1 MRTSRDHGPRWFCP
15 RIRALLRR
23 NPGAKPGWVGSAARA
38 TAVLVVALGLLA
50 GGCSDDEPE
59 FGSPGRDCVQ
69 VNAAVSSEKIQLLTD
84 LAEDFNATDAE
95 VDGRCIW
102 VEVQKKASG
111 GAEQALADGW
121 DEATDGP
128 EPTIWSPASAA
139 WGQVLNQRLAEKG
152 EPPMAPEDPT
162 PFMLTP
168 LVIAMPQPMA
178 EALGWPDQP
187 IGWAEILE
195 LANSPE
201 GWAAK
206 GHPEWGPFRLGKTNP
221 NFSTSG
227 LSALIAQ
234 NYAATGKTTDL
245 TLEDLDRPEVQQY
258 GADIESAV
266 VHYGDIT
273 MTFLDNWYRADRR
286 GTGLTYASAVAVEEK
301 SVIDY
306 NQGNPDGELEP
317 GEEARPPRTP
327 LVAIYPSEGT
337 LYSDNPFFILD
348 APWVDAAQKA
358 AAEEFQ
364 AFVSTAENQEKV
376 LEYGFRPGNPE
387 VAIGAPVSSENGVD
401 PAQPQTLLDVPS
413 GEVLTGL
420 LDNWAT
426 QRKEARV
433 LMVLDVSGSM
443 GDPADPSDPGGP
455 TKLDLAVQAVQDGLD
470 KFKPEDQV
478 GLRIF
483 TSNMGDGSA
492 NWQDLSPVSPIGPK
506 REQLRSQVASLA
518 PLNGTPLYDVVGES
532 HAEMIEG
539 YDPALINAVVVLT
552 DGMNDD
558 GDPSDDD
565 SQLRGLLDE
574 VTRTSSGENST
585 PVRIFTIA
593 YGAGADPGEL
603 RQIAEASNAT
613 AYQATDATTIDSVF
627 TAVVSNF

>member
-1 MRTSRDHGPRWFCP
+1 MGERQMTSSEH
-15 RIRALLRR
+15 LRR
-23 NPGAKPGWVGSAARA
+23 PPGHGRRRVTLISAALAVAAVAAACSSGEQEAKPGA
-38 TAVLVVALGLLA
+38 
-50 GGCSDDEPE
+50 
-59 FGSPGRDCVQ
+59 DCIQ
-69 VNAAVSSEKIQLLTD
+69 VDAAVSSEKIQLLTD
-84 LAEDFNATDAE
+84 LAEEFNATGEE
-95 VDGRCIW
+95 VKGSCIW

-111 GAEQALADGW
+111 AAEQALAEGW
-121 DEATDGP
+121 DTATDGP

-139 WGQVLNQRLAEKG
+139 WGQVLNQRLAEAG
-152 EPPMAPEDPT
+152 DAPMAPEDPT

-168 LVIAMPQPMA
+168 LVIAMPEPMA

-187 IGWAEILE
+187 IGWADILA
-195 LANSPE
+195 LARTPE

-234 NYAATGKTTDL
+234 NYAATGKTTGL
-245 TLEDLDRPEVQQY
+245 TTEDLERPEVQQY
-258 GADIESAV
+258 GEDIESAV

-306 NQGNPDGELEP
+306 NAGNPDGVLDP
-317 GEEARPPRTP
+317 GEEARPPRIP
-327 LVAIYPSEGT
+327 LVAIYPTEGT
-337 LYSDNPFFILD
+337 LYSDNPLFVLD
-348 APWVDAAQKA
+348 APWVTPKEAA
-358 AAEEFQ
+358 AAERFQ
-364 AFVSTAENQEKV
+364 EFVSTPENQRKV

-387 VAIGAPVSSENGVD
+387 VAIDEPVSTDNGVD
-401 PAQPQTLLDVPS
+401 PTKPETLLDVPA

-420 LDNWAT
+420 LDNWAE
-426 QRKEARV
+426 QRKSARV

-443 GDPADPSDPGGP
+443 GEPADPSDPGGP
-455 TKLDLAVQAVQDGLD
+455 TRLDLAVRAVQDGLD
-470 KFKPEDQV
+470 EFKPEDQV

-483 TSNMGDGSA
+483 TTNLGDGTAS
-492 NWQDLSPVSPIGPK
+492 WQDLSPVSPIGPK
-506 REQLRSQVASLA
+506 REELRSQVANLA

-532 HAEMIEG
+532 HDEMIEG
-539 YDPALINAVVVLT
+539 YDPTLINAVVLLT

-558 GDPSDDD
+558 GEPDDD
-565 SQLRGLLDE
+565 EAQFRELLDQ
-574 VTRTSSGENST
+574 VTRSANGENST

-593 YGAGADPGEL
+593 YGAGADPSEL
-603 RQIAEASNAT
+603 RQIAQASNAT
-613 AYQATDATTIDSVF
+613 PYQATDATTIESVF

>member
-1 MRTSRDHGPRWFCP
+1 MISTHRTRPPIASDRPSR
-15 RIRALLRR
+15 
-23 NPGAKPGWVGSAARA
+23 
-38 TAVLVVALGLLA
+38 TLA
-50 GGCSDDEPE
+50 GGLAVVLALGAFAASCGSGDQEA
-59 FGSPGRDCVQ
+59 SPGADCVQ
-69 VNAAVSSEKIQLLTD
+69 VDAAVSSEKIQLLSD
-84 LAEDFNATDAE
+84 LAQEFNASGAE
-95 VDGRCIW
+95 VNGRCIW

-111 GAEQALADGW
+111 AAEQALAEGW
-121 DEATDGP
+121 DSATDGP

-168 LVIAMPQPMA
+168 LVIAMPEPMA
-178 EALGWPDQP
+178 EALGWPDTP
-187 IGWAEILE
+187 IGWADILA

-234 NYAATGKTTDL
+234 NYAATGKTTGL
-245 TLEDLDRPEVQQY
+245 TTEDLQRPEVQQY
-258 GADIESAV
+258 GEDIESAV

-306 NQGNPDGELEP
+306 NAGNPDGVLDP
-317 GEEARPPRTP
+317 GEEARPPRIP
-327 LVAIYPSEGT
+327 LVAIYPTEGT
-337 LYSDNPFFILD
+337 LYSDNPLFILD
-348 APWVDAAQKA
+348 APWVSPKQKA

-364 AFVSTAENQEKV
+364 EFLSTAENQEKV
-376 LEYGFRPGNPE
+376 LEYGFRPGNPA
-387 VAIGAPVSSENGVD
+387 VALGDPITTGNGVD
-401 PAQPQTLLDVPS
+401 PTKPETLLDVPS

-426 QRKEARV
+426 QRKAARV
-433 LMVLDVSGSM
+433 MMVLDVSGSM
-443 GDPADPSDPGGP
+443 GEPADPSDPGGP
-455 TKLDLAVQAVQDGLD
+455 TRLDLAVQAVQDGLD

-483 TSNMGDGSA
+483 TTNLGDGTAS
-492 NWQDLSPVSPIGPK
+492 WQDLSPVSAIGPK
-506 REQLRSQVASLA
+506 REELRSQVANLA
-518 PLNGTPLYDVVGES
+518 PLNGTPLYEVVGQS
-532 HAEMIEG
+532 HDEMIEG
-539 YDPALINAVVVLT
+539 YDPSLINAVVLLT

-558 GDPSDDD
+558 GEPDDD
-565 SQLRGLLDE
+565 DEQFRQLLDD
-574 VTRTSSGENST
+574 VTRSSNGENST

-593 YGAGADPGEL
+593 YGAGADPTEL
-603 RQIAEASNAT
+603 RQIAQASNAT